1 MKFECLNKCIERF
14 LMRSSR
20 EQNISQS
27 ETALFRYFIAE
38 TVVAIFL
45 CISLLVISLIMRVSI
60 MVEYAVC
67 LLIILGGLT
76 FTGYFL
82 FKKVEHC
89 MLMQKLLTIAVVVF
103 YTAKMGG
110 LLTSGGIIILGAA
123 PVFKTLVFKQSWKMA
138 FVYLLFLGCIIFLA
152 VFDPLFN
159 GKNLLSASQNKFFFA
174 LNFTVIISYIFFF
187 AGYIQRMFSKLEHKE
202 VLRQQEMNKAKNR
215 LYANI
220 THEFRTPLTVILGLA
235 DALKNNSSEN
245 TPAKADTITRN
256 GKQLL
261 QLVDQ
266 LLDLSKLEAGGI
278 QVNKVYGNIIPFL
291 RYIFQ
296 LQEYYAQ
303 EKNLQFIFESES
315 QSYELDFDPEK
326 ITTIVSNLL
335 SNAIKF
341 TPENGKICLKVS
353 QNGNYLNLEIIDNGI
368 GIAPDKLEKIFE
380 RFYQVDDQ
388 ETRREGGA
396 GIGLSLVKELVS
408 LLNGSIK
415 VTSNPGFETVFCV
428 KLPVTSTAQKHYHTE
443 ELSWEEEMTPTGK
456 VTDTAEQDTSTSPKE
471 QYRLLLIEDNTDVI
485 SYLKSCYSKLFN
497 IEVAKNGLQGQEMAT
512 ESIPDIIISDVM
524 MPEMDGFQ
532 LCYNLKK
539 DYRTSH
545 IPIILL
551 TAKADLASKIQGL
564 EQGADAYVVKPFN
577 QQELL
582 VRINKLLELRRTL
595 YERYAN
601 GAPPPEATSP
611 YILREDQFMKKVTA
625 CIHQNLADENFDVHV
640 LCDAMAMSKSQ
651 LYRKFS
657 ALTNMSAAKYIRKLR
672 MQRAKQLL
680 LTASMNITEVSYE
693 VGMKTL
699 STFSELF
706 KDEFGQSP
714 SEYQN
719 QFNGKHRNN

>member
-1 MKFECLNKCIERF
+1 MKFECLHQCVERF
-14 LMRSSR
+14 LLR
-20 EQNISQS
+20 NSQ
-27 ETALFRYFIAE
+27 ETKTSQAEIELFRYFIAE
-38 TVVAIFL
+38 TAVAILL
-45 CISLLVISLIMRVSI
+45 CISLLLISLIMQASI
-60 MVEYAVC
+60 MVEYALS
-67 LLIILGGLT
+67 LLIILGGLSVT
-76 FTGYFL
+76 SYLL
-82 FKKVEHC
+82 FQKVEQC
-89 MLMQKLLTIAVVVF
+89 ILIQKLLTIAIVVF

-123 PVFKTLVFKQSWKMA
+123 PVFKTLVFKQIRRMA
-138 FVYLLFLGCIIFLA
+138 FVYVLFISCVILLA
-152 VFDPLFN
+152 AFDSHLD
-159 GKNLLSASQNKFFFA
+159 GKDLLSANQNKFFFA

-187 AGYIQRMFSKLEHKE
+187 AGYIQRMFSKLEHNE
-202 VLRQQEMNKAKNR
+202 VLRQQEMNEAKSR

-235 DALKNNSSEN
+235 DTLKNNSTAN
-245 TPAKADTITRN
+245 TTAKADTITRN

-341 TPENGKICLKVS
+341 TPENGKICLKVC
-353 QNGNYLNLEIIDNGI
+353 QTGNYLNLEIIDNGI

-388 ETRREGGA
+388 DTRKAGGA

-415 VTSNPGFETVFCV
+415 VSSNPGLETVFSV
-428 KLPVTSTAQKHYHTE
+428 KLPVTSTAKKHYRTE
-443 ELSWEEEMTPTGK
+443 ELSWEEELKT
-456 VTDTAEQDTSTSPKE
+456 TDAIEPDASPPKTK
-471 QYRLLLIEDNTDVI
+471 QYRLLLIEDNADVI
-485 SYLKSCYSKLFN
+485 SYLRSCYSKLFK
-497 IEVAKNGLQGQEMAT
+497 IEVAKNGLQGQKMAT
-512 ESIPDIIISDVM
+512 ESIPDIIISDIM

-532 LCYNLKK
+532 LCNSLKN

-551 TAKADLASKIQGL
+551 TAKADLASRIQGL

-577 QQELL
+577 QRELL

-595 YERYAN
+595 YERYAHA
-601 GAPPPEATSP
+601 APPPEATSP
-611 YILREDQFMKKVTA
+611 YIQREDQFMRKVTA
-625 CIHQNLADENFDVHV
+625 CIHKNLADENFDVHV

-651 LYRKFS
+651 LYRKFN